1 MKNLK
6 PDSTTLAHHQ
16 ASKLQVTKMSASKSS
31 NFEAHVKVR
40 AKDTVKTAVIL
51 LNAHVAVHSSV
62 RSIDH
67 LSEMLRSQGAKSVY
81 EDIKIHRTKCSM
93 IIKNV
98 IGASLREELRQ
109 AMQGRRFSLMID
121 ESTDVS
127 TKKLLSVCARFFDQ
141 RVGEVVEIFLGNIE
155 VVSCTGELLFEAMKE
170 VLNLYGLEVSN
181 TIGFSSDGA
190 ANVAGQH
197 NSAWSRVKEE
207 APDCVQLKCT
217 CHSLQLCV
225 QHSFEHI
232 PGSIGLMLT
241 EIPSYFSRSS
251 LRREDFIELFKV
263 LNDGASPFNS
273 VFAHYCATR
282 WLGRGAVIENIRSH
296 WWDLKA
302 YFDVAQNQAP
312 VRDRY
317 RVRELYG
324 MLSDP
329 LNLLY
334 FEFLSP
340 IIREM
345 ETLNRKF
352 QTSHP
357 DMNAL
362 LKMLELQVRSVR
374 ARVYDDRGKS
384 MHILCCDYGVNFEE
398 QAAKLD
404 SEQASMGVYFSRFVV
419 FASLLNS

>member
-1 MKNLK
+1 MLK
-6 PDSTTLAHHQ
+6 
-16 ASKLQVTKMSASKSS
+16 
-31 NFEAHVKVR
+31 
-40 AKDTVKTAVIL
+40 
-51 LNAHVAVHSSV
+51 
-62 RSIDH
+62 
-67 LSEMLRSQGAKSVY
+67 SQGTKSVY
-81 EDIKIHRTKCSM
+81 EDIKLHRTKCSK

-98 IGASLREELRQ
+98 IGASLKDELRK
-109 AMQGRRFSLMID
+109 AMLGRRFSIMMD

-127 TKKLLSVCARFFDQ
+127 TTKLLSVCARFFDH
-141 RVGEVVEIFLGNIE
+141 RVGKVVEIFLGNIE

-170 VLNLYGLEVSN
+170 VLDLYGLEVSKAV
-181 TIGFSSDGA
+181 GFSSDGA

-207 APDCVQLKCT
+207 APDCIQLKCT

-232 PGSIGLMLT
+232 PSSIGLMLT
-241 EIPSYFSRSS
+241 EIPSFFSRSS

-263 LNDGASPFNS
+263 MNDGVSPINS
-273 VFAHYCATR
+273 VFAHFCATR

-296 WWDLKA
+296 WWELKA

-329 LNLLY
+329 FNRLY

-345 ETLNRKF
+345 ESLNRKF

-362 LKMLELQVRSVR
+362 LKLLELQVNSIR

-384 MHILCCDYGVNFEE
+384 MHVLCCDYGVSFE
-398 QAAKLD
+398 QHASKLD
-404 SEQASMGVYFSRFVV
+404 PEQVSIF
-419 FASLLNS
+419 